1 MKNKHVLL
9 LLVLG
14 FLGLVVVG
22 CGRDPDGELNGQ
34 GSGMS
39 SVR

>member
-14 FLGLVVVG
+14 FLGLAVVG
-22 CGRDPDGELNGQ
+22 CGRDPDGEINGQ
-34 GSGMS
+34 NLSMS